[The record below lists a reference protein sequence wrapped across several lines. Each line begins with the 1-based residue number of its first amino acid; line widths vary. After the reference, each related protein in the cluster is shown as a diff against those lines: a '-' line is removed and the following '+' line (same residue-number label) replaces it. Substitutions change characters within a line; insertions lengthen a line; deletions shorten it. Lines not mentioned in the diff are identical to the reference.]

1 MLTAKFA
8 CYDVA
13 FMPFEISTTRWFSA
27 AHQLRMYDGSLET
40 LHGHNWQICVT
51 VGRSEL
57 DNIGV
62 VMDFHE
68 LQRRVN
74 SIVDPMHNVNL
85 NDLPAFQTINPSAE
99 NVAIVVGDALR
110 FDAGVRLISVEV
122 WETAD
127 CRAVYRP

>member
-13 FMPFEISTTRWFSA
+13 CMSFEISTTRTFSA
-27 AHQLRMYDGSLET
+27 AHQLRMYDGSLEP
-40 LHGHNWQICVT
+40 LHGHNWQIRAT

-74 SIVDPMHNVNL
+74 AIVDPMHNVNL
-85 NDLPAFQTINPSAE
+85 NDLPAFQSINPSAE
-99 NVAIVVGDALR
+99 NVALVVGQKLR

-127 CRAVYRP
+127 CKAVFRP

>member
-1 MLTAKFA
+1 
-8 CYDVA
+8 
-13 FMPFEISTTRWFSA
+13 MPFEISTTRTFSA

-40 LHGHNWQICVT
+40 LHGHNWQVRVT

-74 SIVDPMHNVNL
+74 AIVDPMHNVNL
-85 NDLPAFQTINPSAE
+85 NDLPAFQSINPSAE
-99 NVAIVVGDALR
+99 NVALVIGRALQVDAGR

-127 CRAVYRP
+127 CKATYLP

>member
-1 MLTAKFA
+1 M
-8 CYDVA
+8 D
-13 FMPFEISTTRWFSA
+13 
-27 AHQLRMYDGSLET
+27 DGSLEP
-40 LHGHNWQICVT
+40 LHGHNWQIRAT

-74 SIVDPMHNVNL
+74 AIVDPMHNVNL

-99 NVAIVVGDALR
+99 NVALVVGRGLR

>member
-1 MLTAKFA
+1 MLTAKLA
-8 CYDVA
+8 CYDIA
-13 FMPFEISTTRWFSA
+13 DMPFEISTTRTFSA
-27 AHQLRMYDGSLET
+27 AHQLKMYDGSLEP
-40 LHGHNWQICVT
+40 LHGHNWQIRVT

-74 SIVDPMHNVNL
+74 AIVDPMHNVNL
-85 NDLPAFQTINPSAE
+85 NDLATFRSINPSAE
-99 NVAIVVGDALR
+99 NVALVVGRALQIE
-110 FDAGVRLISVEV
+110 VPMKLLSVEV

-127 CRAVYRP
+127 CKATYKP

>member
-1 MLTAKFA
+1 M
-8 CYDVA
+8 
-13 FMPFEISTTRWFSA
+13 
-27 AHQLRMYDGSLET
+27 RMYDGSLET
-40 LHGHNWQICVT
+40 LHGHNWQIRVT

-74 SIVDPMHNVNL
+74 AIVDPMHNVNL
-85 NDLPAFQTINPSAE
+85 NDLPAFQSINPSAE
-99 NVAIVVGDALR
+99 SVALVVGRALQ

-127 CRAVYRP
+127 CKAVYRP